1 MLLRKYLAYAGI
13 GSASIDLVLEKTEF
27 KPGDVVNGFY
37 SIKGGIVERKLK
49 RIDCDI
55 NVDGDTEGMEDVLDS
70 ITILTSKV
78 IPPDTTKN
86 LPFSFRIPE
95 SLESNAKGKKI
106 CFKTILSF
114 DKGIKTTDYDYITI
128 ISSNL
133 EVS

>member
-1 MLLRKYLAYAGI
+1 LLLRRYLAYAGI
-13 GSASIDLVLEKTEF
+13 GSASIDLVLGKAEYM
-27 KPGDVVNGFY
+27 PGDVVNGFY

-49 RIDCDI
+49 RIECDVKI
-55 NVDGDTEGMEDVLDS
+55 EGNTEGMEEVLDS

-86 LPFSFRIPE
+86 IPFTFRIPE

-106 CFKTILSF
+106 CFKTTLSF
-114 DKGIKTTDYDYITI
+114 DKGIETTDYDYITI